1 MKDAPEKRLGNGSP
15 LLLTVVGA
23 RPQFIKSAGLTRALQ
38 GSDWHQWLLHAGQH
52 ADDDMGLDF
61 LSELGVPMPDA
72 RVRPAQSGRSQRLAD
87 MMLGVTHEIQRV
99 QPTAVLVYGDTDATL
114 AGALAAHHAKVPLV
128 HVEAGLRSGDREMPE
143 EHNRL
148 LTDQLSDVL
157 CTTGPGAT
165 AQLRKEDVAADRIV
179 EVGDVMLDVALAA
192 KERVQERY
200 PMMWPQEGSPVLT
213 VTMHRPATVDSREK
227 LQGALVALDLWSQQ
241 TGGCVYFPIHPR
253 TRKNIE
259 RFNLTMPESIIDPG
273 PLSYL
278 DMQAALYH
286 AHGVLTDSGGLQKE
300 AWFQG
305 TQAVILRNTTEWREL
320 LELGVS
326 ELFDP
331 EQLNTPA
338 GSAALVDRLTHRRDI
353 PSVEGSGLFGE
364 GLASRRI
371 LEALSR
377 FLK

>member
-1 MKDAPEKRLGNGSP
+1 MKDASENRPGNGSP

-38 GSDWHQWLLHAGQH
+38 GGQWQQWLLHAGQH

-72 RVRPAQSGRSQRLAD
+72 RVYPAQSGRSQRLAD
-87 MMLGVTHEIQRV
+87 MMLGVTQEIQRV

-143 EHNRL
+143 EHNRV

-157 CTTGPGAT
+157 CTTGPSAT
-165 AQLRKEDVAADRIV
+165 AQLRQEGVAADRIA

-192 KERVQERY
+192 KERVKERY
-200 PMMWPQEGSPVLT
+200 PVMWPQQASQVLT
-213 VTMHRPATVDSREK
+213 VTMHRPATVDSPEK
-227 LQGALVALDLWSQQ
+227 LQGALAALGLWSQE
-241 TGGCVYFPIHPR
+241 TGGQVYFPIHPR
-253 TRKNIE
+253 TKQNIE
-259 RFNLTMPESIIDPG
+259 RFNLTVPESVIDPG

-286 AHGVLTDSGGLQKE
+286 ANGVLTDSGGLQKE

-305 TQAVILRNTTEWREL
+305 TSAVIMRNTTEWREL
-320 LELGVS
+320 LALGAS

-338 GSAALVDRLTHRRDI
+338 GSAALVDRLKHKRDI

-364 GLASRRI
+364 GVASRHI
-371 LEALSR
+371 LEALAR